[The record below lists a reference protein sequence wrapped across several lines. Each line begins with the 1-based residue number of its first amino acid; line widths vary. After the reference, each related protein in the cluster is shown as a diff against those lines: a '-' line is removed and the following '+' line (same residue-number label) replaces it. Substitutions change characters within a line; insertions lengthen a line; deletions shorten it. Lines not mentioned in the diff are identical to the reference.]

1 MAASRGHAACKARQ
15 RPSKAGS
22 AAFAWARLFQARAL
36 LLIALAA
43 AVQLAGAA
51 DAVPTAADPAL
62 EARVHAIAVELRCL
76 VCQNQTVAE
85 STAPLAV
92 DLKDQVR
99 QQLRAG
105 KSEAAI
111 LQFMTERYGDF
122 VLYRPPLKAS
132 TLLLWGGPALILLG
146 GLALFWATLRQR
158 ARAAPLATPT
168 AKERDRAAGLLQA
181 DDAA

>member
-1 MAASRGHAACKARQ
+1 MRR
-15 RPSKAGS
+15 
-22 AAFAWARLFQARAL
+22 
-36 LLIALAA
+36 A
-43 AVQLAGAA
+43 AVLMFLALVWVQALSPARAA

-62 EARVHAIAVELRCL
+62 EARVQAITVELRCL

-85 STAPLAV
+85 STAPLAI

-99 QQLRAG
+99 EQLRAG

-132 TLLLWGGPALILLG
+132 TLLLWGGPVLLLLG

-158 ARAAPLATPT
+158 ARTAPQATPT

-181 DDAA
+181 DDAS